1 MLIFKADAH
10 ADIGVNVQQ
19 VSLFYLALD
28 MILGLNVGKIVL
40 AASSSYQLQ
49 AILDQELPYLDPFM
63 QETEECI
70 NGSAE
75 CQLVID
81 LVKSLGIQLQ
91 GGTTCGLSM
100 KPVGILNTNGTHTP
114 SPPPIPW
121 MKKGPKTPFT
131 LEATGSVGE
140 SRHFEKMS

>member
-1 MLIFKADAH
+1 MLIVD
-10 ADIGVNVQQ
+10 VNSPQ
-19 VSLFYLALD
+19 VAKFYLALD
-28 MILGLNVGKIVL
+28 RLLDLNVGKIVL
-40 AASSSYQLQ
+40 AASSSSQLR
-49 AILDQELPYLDPFM
+49 AILDQDLPYLDPFV

-114 SPPPIPW
+114 FPPPIPW